1 MSDNKYIKGLDD
13 DEDDDIDDHV
23 ANQKDM
29 LDEYAFAKKANSKIE
44 VSWDNVLQFLRD
56 KQKQMDLK
64 ETEWMIEKHQLQQKI
79 SMLEAQNKAFE
90 NSNND

>member
-1 MSDNKYIKGLDD
+1 
-13 DEDDDIDDHV
+13 
-23 ANQKDM
+23 M